1 MKQSVISTLCDVK
14 GNPFVYERK
23 TKKEDNLSK
32 FKKKMNGLVLI
43 PEILF
48 DLV

>member
-1 MKQSVISTLCDVK
+1 VK

-48 DLV
+48 DLVK